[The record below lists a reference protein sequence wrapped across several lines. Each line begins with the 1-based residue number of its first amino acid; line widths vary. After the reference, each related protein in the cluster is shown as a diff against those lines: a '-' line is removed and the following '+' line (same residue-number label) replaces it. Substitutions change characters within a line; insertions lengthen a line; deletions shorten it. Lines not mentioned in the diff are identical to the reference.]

1 MLGLLGGGGASVS
14 PAVLGLLGGGRSLCL
29 TCSAWTARRRIRAS
43 VSPAVLGLLGGG
55 GASVSPAVLGLLGG
69 GGASVSPAVLGL
81 LGGGGASVSPA
92 VLGLL
97 GGGGASVSPAVLG
110 LLGGDGASVSPA
122 VPGLLGGGGASVSP
136 AVLGL
141 LRGREGT
148 SGFLV
153 GSEGSFT
160 KITLL
165 RSLASSLGDFNNLA
179 CVGWGGGGD
188 SRDLAKAAWLGREQ
202 PPSDRKT
209 AATAST
215 MIMRIFKHHRPVPLW
230 KRSRVDD
237 LSTAN

>member
-1 MLGLLGGGGASVS
+1 MLMLRDGASVS
-14 PAVLGLLGGGRSLCL
+14 PAVLGLLGGGG
-29 TCSAWTARRRIRAS
+29 AS

-110 LLGGDGASVSPA
+110 LLGGDGASVS
-122 VPGLLGGGGASVSP
+122 S

-141 LRGREGT
+141 LGGREGT

-165 RSLASSLGDFNNLA
+165 RSLATSLGDFNNLA
-179 CVGWGGGGD
+179 CVGWGGGD

-215 MIMRIFKHHRPVPLW
+215 TIMRIFKHHRLCRCGCQP
-230 KRSRVDD
+230 R
-237 LSTAN
+237 